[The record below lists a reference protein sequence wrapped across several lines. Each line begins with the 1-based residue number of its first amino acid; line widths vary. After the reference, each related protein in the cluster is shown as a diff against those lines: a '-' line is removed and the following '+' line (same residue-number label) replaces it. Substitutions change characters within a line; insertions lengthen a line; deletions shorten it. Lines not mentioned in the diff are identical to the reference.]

1 MSFNSALLLSRATG
15 NYALIAGAFQKFSG
29 GDQGDKCHSHTD
41 CDSGLGC
48 GIRWTTKQQRERYN
62 LGCDEGR
69 CMPRV
74 GKFGD
79 HCTAGSCAEGY
90 ACDNE
95 TGRCYNPQCGKCAM
109 YRAMGMTA
117 SDTQQPRIRLKKASI
132 NAQPRSLYGVKDKD
146 DRKAIIEGRMK
157 AGGICDDYDSCEDSC
172 DDSWCDDSDACD
184 DSCDD
189 ACDDACDE
197 SFMSTY
203 HNPRK
208 RVRFEPTL
216 ANTLANTSLSTVSD
230 KKTRIKILEARMGK
244 AKAKESTKAK
254 ELVKDSQSQQDILE
268 EIDVVMAEVAVCCA
282 NNFTIE
288 DDLRGR
294 IKNVVAKVKN
304 DDNLCKVYM
313 DSGLWERTKE
323 TVKAF
328 LTNNSTQAALG
339 MGAAY
344 VLQNMMTAA
353 MAVGTELPMLLG
365 GEDVSECA
373 ILKKILEKKGMDTVC
388 LDFHDACSTN
398 DNDFPLDDAIRTY
411 NFNKT
416 PKTKGI
422 LKKVTQTVR
431 NDIAKVKLVV
441 SGSVGAQDV
450 ATNALNKIT
459 ADNLDTK
466 TEQEVRKASS
476 KSSTGWMKWIAGAA
490 GIAVVAGVA
499 AAALTGGPVPTS
511 SLVLPGS
518 TDVVNA
524 YGTSVNIRP
533 SDFYVNTDGTT
544 YTSQLYNTDFFVD
557 KNGVAY
563 PSWNIQ
569 PAEETDKQARLEA
582 VKQAPLSQEVAND
595 LAETQNA
602 LGVLNTIVPDGDVSN
617 TKNVIAQETNTG
629 VVNAITEGVSN
640 LMNHGVANIKKGI
653 SGFMN
658 HGVTR
663 DTTAFDATLNQ
674 YLENDNAEDDDRNT
688 EIQSIDSDNDD
699 GNDVE
704 VDDFVDAN
712 SVNNDNILVGSSN
725 TPNQNNIIAVEGDNI
740 FGDRMYDPSANA
752 RNEKLD
758 STEVDSRTN
767 NAVDDYVRI
776 GEEYDQNRP
785 PIPGPI

>member
-15 NYALIAGAFQKFSG
+15 NYALIAGAFENFSG

-48 GIRWTTKQQRERYN
+48 GIRWTTKQQRKRYN

-74 GKFGD
+74 GEFGD

-117 SDTQQPRIRLKKASI
+117 SDAQQPRIRLNKT
-132 NAQPRSLYGVKDKD
+132 NAQQPRSLPG
-146 DRKAIIEGRMK
+146 IIKGRMK
-157 AGGICDDYDSCEDSC
+157 AGGFCDEYDSCEDSC
-172 DDSWCDDSDACD
+172 DDSDSCDDACD

-203 HNPRK
+203 QNPIK

-216 ANTLANTSLSTVSD
+216 ANTLANTSLRTVSD
-230 KKTRIKILEARMGK
+230 KNTPIKILEARMGK
-244 AKAKESTKAK
+244 AKAK

-282 NNFTIE
+282 NKFTIK
-288 DDLRGR
+288 DDLRDR

-304 DDNLCKVYM
+304 DEKLCKVYM
-313 DSGLWERTKE
+313 DSGLWKRTKE
-323 TVKAF
+323 TVQAF
-328 LTNNSTQAALG
+328 LTNDTTQAALG

-344 VLQNMMTAA
+344 VLQNMVTAA

-365 GEDVSECA
+365 GEDVSECN
-373 ILKKILEKKGMDTVC
+373 ILNKILEKKGMDRTC
-388 LDFHDACSTN
+388 IDFHDACTVT
-398 DNDFPLDDAIRTY
+398 DFSLDEAIKTY
-411 NFNKT
+411 NINNIKE

-431 NDIAKVKLVV
+431 TDIAKVKLAV
-441 SGSVGAQDV
+441 SGSVGAEDV
-450 ATNALNKIT
+450 AKKALNKIT

-476 KSSTGWMKWIAGAA
+476 GSSTGWMKWIAGAA

-499 AAALTGGPVPTS
+499 AAALTGSAPTS

-524 YGTSVNIRP
+524 SSDGTSVDIRL

-544 YTSQLYNTDFFVD
+544 YTSQLYNTNYFVD
-557 KNGVAY
+557 NEGVAY
-563 PSWNIQ
+563 PSWNTQ
-569 PAEETDKQARLEA
+569 PTNETDKGARLEA
-582 VKQAPLSQEVAND
+582 VEQAVQNGQLSPEIAND
-595 LAETQNA
+595 LADTQNG
-602 LGVLNTIVPDGDVSN
+602 LVNIIVADGDVSK
-617 TKNVIAQETNTG
+617 TKAVIEQQETTNTG
-629 VVNAITEGVSN
+629 VVNALKEGVTK
-640 LMNHGVANIKKGI
+640 LFLKALTYGVR
-653 SGFMN
+653 
-658 HGVTR
+658 R
-663 DTTAFDATLNQ
+663 DTTAIDAKNIQ
-674 YLENDNAEDDDRNT
+674 YFGKGNAQDDDRNAD
-688 EIQSIDSDNDD
+688 IQSLDSDNDD

-704 VDDFVDAN
+704 VDFEDTN
-712 SVNNDNILVGSSN
+712 SLNNDNILVGSTN
-725 TPNQNNIIAVEGDNI
+725 TPNQNNIPIIDATEINKNI
-740 FGDRMYDPSANA
+740 
-752 RNEKLD
+752 KLD
-758 STEVDSRTN
+758 DSTKEADNVQ
-767 NAVDDYVRI
+767 I
-776 GEEYDQNRP
+776 GAEYDSSRP
-785 PIPGPI
+785 PIPPM